1 MTVASSILEVLG
13 TVSFPQ
19 GYGPEWGSG
28 GVYGLKYHKGVLYFT
43 LAFEARAYFIRGKS
57 RGVTVYDYTLLGK
70 EASGG
75 DTYNASTAVDDV
87 IFFGGWAHA
96 PPTIRRNG
104 RRRELDFTNK
114 YSHIHAYNIK
124 EDKVTLLWKESI
136 HHPRHWA
143 GEVSEIIYDPLKD
156 VLYAARGDGHDMLGV
171 YEVDMQGRAV
181 QVSPNPVLKGAVH
194 LDHACFT
201 LHGPGEWKP
210 FRGYTCIEM
219 GTGKTLTLTVDPDRV
234 PSPDGEG
241 VEKPRVG
248 STVSAYTKLYTMAR
262 GGVFVGD
269 PTSGDDP
276 VFYRILDFYPSH
288 YGPLRVN
295 TITPLAA
302 PLTVW
307 NNMSHA
313 TVVGTDEVSGEM
325 QVESRR
331 VLAPSLLVS
340 LEGPQPRIVAPLGVR
355 ATSLESL
362 GDSIIIGYSTSPNL
376 ERYDSTRLDAGIRG
390 LAALSLDMV
399 ATAGGAEIVIRPP
412 PSTAREGR
420 VFGGIPLAGYKRP
433 RAYFKTVNGAK
444 VRVYTYNIGDP
455 PGGAEVD
462 DYTLSQGSNWIDLS
476 AHGWGI
482 VSFKI
487 LSGRVGRVAFTLD

>member
-1 MTVASSILEVLG
+1 MIATRLLEALG
-13 TVSFPQ
+13 TATFQP

-43 LAFEARAYFIRGKS
+43 LAFEAKAYFIHSKLQEARE
-57 RGVTVYDYTLLGK
+57 YDYNLLG
-70 EASGG
+70 EETSGG
-75 DTYNASTAVDDV
+75 DTYNASTAVDDT

-96 PPTIRRNG
+96 PPAIKQEG

-143 GEVSEIIYDPLKD
+143 GEVSELIYDPLKD
-156 VLYAARGDGHDMLGV
+156 VLYAARGDGHDRLGI
-171 YEVDMQGRAV
+171 YEVDMKGKALQA
-181 QVSPNPVLKGAVH
+181 SPNPVLKGAAH

-219 GTGKTLTLTVDPDRV
+219 GTGKTLTTIIDPAKA

-248 STVSAYTKLYTMAR
+248 SVVSAYTRLYTTAR
-262 GGVFVGD
+262 GGVFLGD
-269 PTSGDDP
+269 PVGGDDII
-276 VFYRILDFYPSH
+276 FYRILDFYPSH

-295 TITPLAA
+295 TVTPLAA

-313 TVVGTDEVSGEM
+313 TLVGTDELASDV
-325 QVESRR
+325 QAESRR
-331 VLAPSLLVS
+331 ILAPSLLLS
-340 LEGPQPRIVAPLGVR
+340 LEGPHPRIVAPLGVR

-362 GDSIIIGYSTSPNL
+362 GDSVVIGYSTSPNL
-376 ERYDSTRLDAGIRG
+376 ERYDSTRLDAGTRG
-390 LAALSLDMV
+390 LAAIPLDTI
-399 ATAGGAEIVIRPP
+399 ATARGVGVVLRPP
-412 PSTAREGR
+412 PAATLEGR
-420 VFGGIPLAGYKRP
+420 VFGGIPLAGYKNPKAHFRSGS
-433 RAYFKTVNGAK
+433 GARL
-444 VRVYTYNIGDP
+444 RVYTYNLGDP

-462 DYTLSQGSNWIDLS
+462 DYTLPPGRSSLDLS
-476 AHGWGI
+476 GHGWGI
-482 VSFKI
+482 VSFKV
-487 LSGRVGRVAFTLD
+487 LKGRLDKAVFTLD